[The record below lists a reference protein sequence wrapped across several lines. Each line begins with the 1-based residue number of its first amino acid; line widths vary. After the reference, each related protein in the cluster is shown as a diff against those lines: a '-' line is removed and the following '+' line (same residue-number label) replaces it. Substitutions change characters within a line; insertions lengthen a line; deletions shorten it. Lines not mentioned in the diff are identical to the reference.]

1 MNYWYDIVKS
11 YDNPKSKDPKKKDDG
26 TYSQFSVVTLLIYLA
41 FGSDYPYNMAK
52 YFQNISNPAIK
63 KKRSSVLRHE
73 SKIGT
78 LLNKMEA
85 DGLVTSTR
93 TERRKFYKLN
103 PRIIQFPA
111 MAETYVKTDGSA
123 FEIPLDKIDGLL
135 AWQKENIEQ
144 FDAKNLFFRTV
155 LFSNVVDYITFMIFL
170 EKEAKFQEK
179 VCEKITW
186 KYDKQI
192 EILSPNFNPLANRSD
207 CGLNWM
213 NKVCGQM
220 KPDLN
225 LLAKYMKSLS
235 DLISEYIEELEG
247 LFESNLDLGR
257 EHGLRFEQFIPNQTK
272 AKDKKICRFRK
283 SRPFNPVHDDFKYR
297 DNE

>member
-26 TYSQFSVVTLLIYLA
+26 TYSQFSVVILLIYLS
-41 FGSDYPYNMAK
+41 FGPDYPYNVAK
-52 YFQNISNPAIK
+52 FFQKISNPAIK

-78 LLNKMEA
+78 LLNRMEA
-85 DGLVTSTR
+85 DGLVTSIR
-93 TERRKFYKLN
+93 TVRRKFYKLN
-103 PRIIQFPA
+103 PQIIQFPA
-111 MAETYVKTDGSA
+111 AGENYVKIDGSA
-123 FEIPLDKIDGLL
+123 FEIPLEKIDGLL

-144 FDAKNLFFRTV
+144 FDARNLFFKTV
-155 LFSNVVDYITFMIFL
+155 LFSNVVDYFTFMIFL

-192 EILSPNFNPLANRSD
+192 EILSPNFDPLANRLD
-207 CGLNWM
+207 FGRNWM
-213 NKVCGQM
+213 NEVCRQL
-220 KPDLN
+220 KPN
-225 LLAKYMKSLS
+225 LDYLAEYMKSLS

-247 LFESNLDLGR
+247 LFENNLDLGR
-257 EHGLRFEQFIPNQTK
+257 EHGLRFEQFIPKQTK
-272 AKDKKICRFRK
+272 SKDKKIGRSGK
-283 SRPFNPVHDDFKYR
+283 SRPFNQVHDDFKYG
-297 DNE
+297 DIE